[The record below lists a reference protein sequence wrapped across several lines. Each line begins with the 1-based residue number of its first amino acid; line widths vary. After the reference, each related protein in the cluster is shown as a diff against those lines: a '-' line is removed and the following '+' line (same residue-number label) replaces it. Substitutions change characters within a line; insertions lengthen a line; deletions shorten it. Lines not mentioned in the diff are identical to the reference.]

1 MGETA
6 KLYGK
11 QGCPYCFNA
20 RRDFS
25 TRGIDYEDI
34 DVQADKTALQEMLK
48 LNGGLRRV
56 PTIIEGDQVTIG
68 YKGGY

>member
-1 MGETA
+1 MGESA

-11 QGCPYCFNA
+11 HGCPHCFNA
-20 RRDFS
+20 RRDFD
-25 TRGIDYEDI
+25 TRGIEYEDI
-34 DVQADKTALQEMLK
+34 DVQTDGAALKEMLK

-56 PTIIEGDQVTIG
+56 PTIVEGDQVTVG